1 MKEIL
6 MKMTTVMKPHEV
18 EREWVLIDAEGK
30 TFGRILTEAASILR
44 GKHKPS
50 FTPNVDCGD
59 YVVIINAKKAVFS
72 GNKLDTKEYF
82 THSGYF
88 GSTKSKKLNEMLS
101 RNTEKLYKL
110 AVRGMLPKTTLGR
123 AMLKKLKVYAGPEHP
138 HTAQINKGA

>member
-1 MKEIL
+1 MKL
-6 MKMTTVMKPHEV
+6 TSVMKPHEV
-18 EREWVLIDAEGK
+18 QRDWILIDAEGK
-30 TFGRILTEAASILR
+30 TFGRILTDVATFLR

-59 YVVIINAKKAVFS
+59 YVVIINAEKAVFS
-72 GNKLDTKEYF
+72 GSKLGTKEYF

-88 GSTKSKKLNEMLS
+88 GSTKSKKLDEMLAS
-101 RNTEKLYKL
+101 NTEKLYKL

-123 AMLKKLKVYAGPEHP
+123 AMLKKLKVYAGAEHP

>member
-1 MKEIL
+1 MKL
-6 MKMTTVMKPHEV
+6 TSVMKPHEV
-18 EREWVLIDAEGK
+18 QRDWILIDAEGK
-30 TFGRILTEAASILR
+30 TFGRILTDVATFLR

-59 YVVIINAKKAVFS
+59 YVVIINAEKAVFS

-88 GSTKSKKLNEMLS
+88 GSTKSKKLDEMLAS
-101 RNTEKLYKL
+101 NTEKLYKL

-123 AMLKKLKVYAGPEHP
+123 AMLKKLKVYAGAEHP

>member
-1 MKEIL
+1 
-6 MKMTTVMKPHEV
+6 MKPHEV
-18 EREWVLIDAEGK
+18 QRDWILIDAEGQ
-30 TFGRILTEAASILR
+30 TFGRILTQVATYLR

-59 YVVIINAKKAVFS
+59 YVVIINAEKAKFS
-72 GNKLDTKEYF
+72 GTKLNTKEYF

-88 GSTKSKKLNEMLS
+88 GSTKSKKLDEMLAN
-101 RNTEKLYKL
+101 NTEKLYRL
-110 AVRGMLPKTTLGR
+110 AVRGMLPKTKLGR

>member
-1 MKEIL
+1 
-6 MKMTTVMKPHEV
+6 MKMTQVMKPHEV

-59 YVVIINAKKAVFS
+59 YVVIINAEKAKFS
-72 GNKLDTKEYF
+72 GNKLNTKEYF
-82 THSGYF
+82 TYSGYF
-88 GSTKSKKLNEMLS
+88 GSTKSKKLDEMLEN
-101 RNTEKLYKL
+101 NTEKLYKL

-123 AMLKKLKVYAGPEHP
+123 AMLKKLKVYAGAEHP

>member
-1 MKEIL
+1 MKL
-6 MKMTTVMKPHEV
+6 TSVMKPHEV
-18 EREWVLIDAEGK
+18 QRDWILIDAEGK
-30 TFGRILTEAASILR
+30 TFGRILTDVATFLR

-59 YVVIINAKKAVFS
+59 YVVIINAEKAKFT
-72 GNKLDTKEYF
+72 GNKLATKEYF

-88 GSTKSKKLNEMLS
+88 GSTKSKKLDEMLED
-101 RNTEKLYKL
+101 NTEKLYRL

-123 AMLKKLKVYAGPEHP
+123 AMLKKLKVYAGAEHP